1 MPLCPVSRGVTGV
14 GARPAHSGG
23 RGAWSQGKDSKVRW
37 PEHVRAGWK
46 IAFCLLPTDVSN
58 FYPYLSHPVA
68 QGLPLELG
76 AGVRGGLGV
85 DFWNKLEV
93 QVTHISLKIYVFVC
107 APAYLNPPQSLLPS
121 PFVLCLEKWSP
132 DALRCIQM
140 HSILANGL
148 LQFTRLG
155 S

>member
-1 MPLCPVSRGVTGV
+1 M
-14 GARPAHSGG
+14 
-23 RGAWSQGKDSKVRW
+23 WW
-37 PEHVRAGWK
+37 PERVRAGWK

-93 QVTHISLKIYVFVC
+93 QVTHISLKIYVCLCV
-107 APAYLNPPQSLLPS
+107 LLPISTLPNLSS
-121 PFVLCLEKWSP
+121 PPPSSSV
-132 DALRCIQM
+132 
-140 HSILANGL
+140 
-148 LQFTRLG
+148 
-155 S
+155 